1 MKKNII
7 LALFFIISFDVFSQE
22 SESPNII
29 LMIGDGMGL
38 TQITSGM
45 YSNNNKVALE
55 DFQYIGLSKTHSY
68 DNLVTDSAAAGTA
81 MSSGKKTQNYV
92 LGLDHMGNPLKS
104 ILSICQDKG
113 YSTAL
118 VATSNI
124 LHATPAAF
132 FANIDYRYKYED
144 IADQMTKSGINY
156 FVGGGEQ
163 YFNSRKD
170 KRNII
175 NEMSKNGYEFV
186 YNISDFEKNK
196 SDYIGFFTAKDEP
209 YYYYKGVNYSY
220 REDEPIED
228 FKGRES
234 YLAKSTK
241 STLDKLKELGNPF
254 FIMIEGSQIDWG
266 GHDNDQEYMISQ
278 FLEFNQTI
286 EVVLEFAKKDKNT
299 IVVVTADH
307 ETGGA
312 AIVRGDLSSST
323 IKNRFATPNHT
334 ASMVPVFSF
343 GPNAHLFKGIYENT
357 EIFNKLLSIVEK
369 WKEFLF

>member
-132 FANIDYRYKYED
+132 FASSTALFNDPLAEV
-144 IADQMTKSGINY
+144 IASLLVIELVEIPTSFLFTSTNPATKLSSLPKARG
-156 FVGGGEQ
+156 
-163 YFNSRKD
+163 
-170 KRNII
+170 
-175 NEMSKNGYEFV
+175 
-186 YNISDFEKNK
+186 
-196 SDYIGFFTAKDEP
+196 
-209 YYYYKGVNYSY
+209 
-220 REDEPIED
+220 
-228 FKGRES
+228 
-234 YLAKSTK
+234 
-241 STLDKLKELGNPF
+241 
-254 FIMIEGSQIDWG
+254 
-266 GHDNDQEYMISQ
+266 
-278 FLEFNQTI
+278 
-286 EVVLEFAKKDKNT
+286 VVLKVLAV
-299 IVVVTADH
+299 I
-307 ETGGA
+307 
-312 AIVRGDLSSST
+312 
-323 IKNRFATPNHT
+323 
-334 ASMVPVFSF
+334 
-343 GPNAHLFKGIYENT
+343 
-357 EIFNKLLSIVEK
+357 
-369 WKEFLF
+369 